1 MEVLGGRSRAPME
14 VLQGKVEKSRVPM
27 ELLQGKRKWSGAP
40 GGGVGNL
47 GGGPE
52 RSGGPK
58 E

>member
-1 MEVLGGRSRAPME
+1 ME
-14 VLQGKVEKSRVPM
+14 VLQGKAEKSGVPM

-52 RSGGPK
+52 RSGEPK

>member
-1 MEVLGGRSRAPME
+1 ME
-14 VLQGKVEKSRVPM
+14 VLQEKAEKSGVSM
-27 ELLQGKRKWSGAP
+27 ELLQGKQKWSRAP

-47 GGGPE
+47 EGGPE

>member
-1 MEVLGGRSRAPME
+1 MEVLGGGA
-14 VLQGKVEKSRVPM
+14 
-27 ELLQGKRKWSGAP
+27 ELLWKSYREKRKRAEFLWNSYREKRKWSGAP

>member
-1 MEVLGGRSRAPME
+1 ME
-14 VLQGKVEKSRVPM
+14 VLQGKAEK
-27 ELLQGKRKWSGAP
+27 SGAP
-40 GGGVGNL
+40 GGGIGNL